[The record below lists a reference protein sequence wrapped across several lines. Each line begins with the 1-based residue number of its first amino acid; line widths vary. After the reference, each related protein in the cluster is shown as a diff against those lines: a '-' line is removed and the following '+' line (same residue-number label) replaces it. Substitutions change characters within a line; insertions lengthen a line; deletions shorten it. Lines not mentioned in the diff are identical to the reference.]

1 MDEAR
6 RRAYSKEERPGASRL
21 SGARKA
27 STPNPGERPMEGLT
41 GPIISFI
48 GAVLIG
54 IVVGKYIA
62 SKRK

>member
-1 MDEAR
+1 
-6 RRAYSKEERPGASRL
+6 
-21 SGARKA
+21 
-27 STPNPGERPMEGLT
+27 MEGLI
-41 GPIISFI
+41 GPLISLI

>member
-1 MDEAR
+1 
-6 RRAYSKEERPGASRL
+6 
-21 SGARKA
+21 
-27 STPNPGERPMEGLT
+27 MEGLT
-41 GPIISFI
+41 GPPISFI